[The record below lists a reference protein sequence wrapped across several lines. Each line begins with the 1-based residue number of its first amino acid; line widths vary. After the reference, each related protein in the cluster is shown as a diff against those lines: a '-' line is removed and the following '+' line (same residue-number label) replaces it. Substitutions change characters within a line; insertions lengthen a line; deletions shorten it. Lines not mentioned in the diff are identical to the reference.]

1 LKGGLLFKNDLA
13 NGVKEAPDLSVRQA
27 AAALNISKSSL
38 YNHWYS
44 NLTPKR
50 FLLSK
55 RLFMALK
62 LIARDKKIGEIA
74 QELKFCDHIY
84 FCLWFKRYCGIS
96 PKQFQLKYGSDFR
109 NGRYDKICKELEE
122 IGKVLNGQVIPQ
134 SGRETFPRLNGSIS
148 RDLSLLM
155 NREQNERR

>member
-1 LKGGLLFKNDLA
+1 MFKDDLA
-13 NGVKEAPDLSVRQA
+13 NGIKEAPDLSVRQA
-27 AAALNISKSSL
+27 AEALKISTSSF
-38 YNHWYS
+38 YNHWHS
-44 NLTPKR
+44 NLTPKK

-62 LIARDKKIGEIA
+62 LVCQDKKIGEIA

-109 NGRYDKICKELEE
+109 NGRYNKICQELEE
-122 IGKVLNGQVIPQ
+122 MGKVLNGEIIPQ
-134 SGRETFPRLNGSIS
+134 SGRETFPQLNGSIS

>member
-1 LKGGLLFKNDLA
+1 MFKNDLA
-13 NGVKEAPDLSVRQA
+13 NGIKEAPDLSVRQA
-27 AAALNISKSSL
+27 AEVLNISKSSL

-44 NLTPKR
+44 KLTPKR

-62 LIARDKKIGEIA
+62 LIARDQKKIGEIA

-109 NGRYDKICKELEE
+109 QGRYDKICDKLNNL
-122 IGKVLNGQVIPQ
+122 VLVDVPQ
-134 SGRETFPRLNGSIS
+134 SGREM
-148 RDLSLLM
+148 LSLSDER
-155 NREQNERR
+155 NRRAP